1 MSVPDSYLSYLHRG
15 YGADQKRY
23 PWRPLADRRPIAWPD
38 KAALAC
44 MIVVP
49 LEFHML
55 NPSGKPFK
63 HPGAMVTPYPDLR
76 HFTTRDY
83 GNRVGV
89 FRILRELKSAGLK
102 ATFPINAVLLPRVR
116 PLIDAVLEDGH
127 EIAAYGV
134 DTDHIHWS
142 GLEAGV
148 ERRWVETTRRAF
160 DAAGLKPRAW
170 MSPARQQSFETLDLI
185 AEAGFDICL
194 DWEQD
199 SVPVPMKTASKHVLA
214 VPLSTEL
221 DDRILLNDRR
231 QSEAEWADQILEA
244 AQLMK
249 SEAPR
254 VGGQVLGLSLTPYIS
269 GQPFRTWALRKIAA
283 TLGGDAQV
291 WAATASQIAEACGAG
306 HQQPTVAVRESQ
318 SSAVA

>member
-1 MSVPDSYLSYLHRG
+1 MPVPEGYLEYPHRA
-15 YGADQKRY
+15 YGADHERY
-23 PWRPLADRRPIAWPD
+23 LWRASVERAPIVWPGQ
-38 KAALAC
+38 AAVAC

-55 NPSGKPFK
+55 NPRGVPFK

-89 FRILRELKSAGLK
+89 FRILRELKTAGLK
-102 ATFPINAVLLPRVR
+102 ATVPVNAALLPKVR
-116 PLIDAVLEDGH
+116 PLIDALLADGH

-148 ERRWVETTRRAF
+148 EHQWVETTRAAF
-160 DAAGLKPRAW
+160 DAAGLTPRTW
-170 MSPARQQSFETLDLI
+170 MSPARHQSFETLDII

-199 SVPVPMKTASKHVLA
+199 SVPVPMKTASSDVLA

-221 DDRILLNDRR
+221 DDRVLLSDRR
-231 QSEAEWADQILEA
+231 QTEAEWVAQILEA
-244 AQLMK
+244 TRCMK
-249 SEAPR
+249 QEAPR
-254 VGGQVLGLSLTPYIS
+254 FGSQVLGFSLTPYIS
-269 GQPFRTWALRKIAA
+269 GQPFRTWALRKAMA
-283 TLGGDAQV
+283 ELSGDPAV
-291 WAATASQIAEACGAG
+291 WSATAGEIADAWSARDQRSAEVELEAR
-306 HQQPTVAVRESQ
+306 P
-318 SSAVA
+318 SAVA